1 MVLVV
6 ERVYYELEILA
17 DLYSNST
24 VVACIVVLLLLTLTQ
39 IHLNCTRAWIA
50 CVAYVKVQSK
60 NDMVQFR

>member
-39 IHLNCTRAWIA
+39 IHLNCTRTWIA